1 MDEKDWLI
9 LDVLGTERNITK
21 TAERS
26 YLSQPSLTHRLQ
38 QLEKELGIGLFVYR
52 GRRYCGFFPKPTR
65 SLCSLDRRGVAYGL
79 PVLAGMTG

>member
-1 MDEKDWLI
+1 MDEKDWLT
-9 LDVLGTERNITK
+9 LVVLGTERNITK

-52 GRRYCGFFPKPTR
+52 LPSAGGTAAFFR
-65 SLCSLDRRGVAYGL
+65 SLPAVSVA
-79 PVLAGMTG
+79 